1 VLYKRYSEEIRDKIF
16 KGQILGYLE
25 LVLKWISQST
35 CINTDSY
42 AEKERL
48 VNLDEMLSYAFL
60 VPFL

>member
-35 CINTDSY
+35 CINTDTY